1 MVNGYGRGQ
10 ALDIVHI
17 RLLHL
22 TQELAGVRRQALHIP
37 ALTFGING
45 VKSQAGLAGAGQAG
59 KHHQLVPG
67 NLYINILQ
75 VVLAGTF
82 YHNVL
87 YHFSLR
93 SPSCSSF

>member
-10 ALDIVHI
+10 TLDIVHI

-22 TQELAGVRRQALHIP
+22 TQELAGVRGQALHIP

-45 VKSQAGLAGAGQAG
+45 VKSQAGLTGAGQAG

-67 NLYINILQ
+67 NLYINIL
-75 VVLAGTF
+75 
-82 YHNVL
+82 
-87 YHFSLR
+87 
-93 SPSCSSF
+93 